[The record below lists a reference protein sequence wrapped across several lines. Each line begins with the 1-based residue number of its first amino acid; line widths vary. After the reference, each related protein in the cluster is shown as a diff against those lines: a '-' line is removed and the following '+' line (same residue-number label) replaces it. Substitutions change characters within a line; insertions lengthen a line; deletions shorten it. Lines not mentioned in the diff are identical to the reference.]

1 MSLPFSGTAD
11 IGGYSIL
18 PSEINFVTALASSG
32 SDVSDTFNVQGGSL
46 YVVAQMA
53 SGQAT
58 LSAKLS
64 TTTPIADPASG
75 GTSVTLINTSK
86 SFIKLDAD
94 TSNIYA
100 ALKLVDA
107 NWSSALGSLDIFV
120 LYQKSASRDFFW
132 YSTDNDENG
141 GGNVVS
147 SLPR

>member
-1 MSLPFSGTAD
+1 MSLPFSGTCD
-11 IGGYSIL
+11 VGGYSIL
-18 PSEINFVTALASSG
+18 PSEINFITALGSGG
-32 SDVSDTFNVQGGSL
+32 SDVSDTFKVQGGSL
-46 YVVAQMA
+46 YVVAQLA

-58 LSAKLS
+58 LSAKLATS
-64 TTTPIADPASG
+64 TPITDPASG
-75 GTSVTLINTSK
+75 GTSVTLVGTGK

-120 LYQKSASRDFFW
+120 LYQKPASKTFFW
-132 YSTDNDENG
+132 YSPDNMENG

>member
-1 MSLPFSGTAD
+1 MSLPFSGTCNV
-11 IGGYSIL
+11 GGYSIL
-18 PSEINFVTALASSG
+18 PSEINFVTALASGG
-32 SDVSDTFNVQGGSL
+32 SDVSDTFKVQGGSL

-64 TTTPIADPASG
+64 TTTPITDPASG

-86 SFIKLDAD
+86 SFIKLDGSTTD
-94 TSNIYA
+94 IYGA
-100 ALKLVDA
+100 VKLVDA

-120 LYQKSASRDFFW
+120 LYQKPAANSFFW
-132 YSTDNDENG
+132 YSPDNMENG
-141 GGNVVS
+141 GGTVVS

>member
-18 PSEINFVTALASSG
+18 PSEINFVTALASGG
-32 SDVSDTFNVQGGSL
+32 SDVSDTFKVQGGSL

-64 TTTPIADPASG
+64 TTTPIDDPASG

-120 LYQKSASRDFFW
+120 LYQKSASRNFFW